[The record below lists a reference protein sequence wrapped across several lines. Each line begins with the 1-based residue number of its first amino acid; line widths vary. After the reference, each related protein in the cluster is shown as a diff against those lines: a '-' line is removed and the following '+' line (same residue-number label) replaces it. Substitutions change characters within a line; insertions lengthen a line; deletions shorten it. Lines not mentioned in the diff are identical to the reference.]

1 MRAVC
6 YYHFTHFSCDA
17 PFYFVF
23 FTPFHL
29 SVSTLEI
36 LASAACHPV
45 VPVITSSYVGWFK
58 QR

>member
-6 YYHFTHFSCDA
+6 YYHFSCDA